1 VAWDRRRGPSRPRR
15 PSPDLANTLSS
26 AHDWVTEADEE
37 DLALLYNLVTFNSGY
52 HTAHHAGLHWS
63 RLPEF
68 HRQLRDRIPA
78 ELR

>member
-1 VAWDRRRGPSRPRR
+1 M
-15 PSPDLANTLSS
+15 
-26 AHDWVTEADEE
+26 
-37 DLALLYNLVTFNSGY
+37 TFNSGY
-52 HTAHHAGLHWS
+52 HTAHHVKPGLHWS